1 MKRQRRE
8 RDRGKERDSERSRK
22 GRKGREGRREEGLQ
36 REREREQIATNPRI
50 TAPHMTDPRG
60 L

>member
-1 MKRQRRE
+1 MKRQRETEEKKEIQRE
-8 RDRGKERDSERSRK
+8 AEKAGRAEREVERK
-22 GRKGREGRREEGLQ
+22 ACK